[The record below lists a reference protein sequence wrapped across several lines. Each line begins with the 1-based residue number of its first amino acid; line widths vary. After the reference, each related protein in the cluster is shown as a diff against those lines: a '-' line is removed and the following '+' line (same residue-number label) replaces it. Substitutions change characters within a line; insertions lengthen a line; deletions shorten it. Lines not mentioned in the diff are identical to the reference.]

1 MKRNLIAVIAFIAL
15 APTAS
20 ANPVLLPGDLP
31 GDVSGWKNAPEAT
44 SYVPA
49 VAQEVQPNYEF
60 IMYRKQ
66 GPTFEVDL

>member
-1 MKRNLIAVIAFIAL
+1 MKRNLIAAIAL
-15 APTAS
+15 IGLAQTAL

-44 SYVPA
+44 SYVPSA
-49 VAQEVQPNYEF
+49 TRDEQPSYEF

-66 GPTFEVDL
+66 GAEFDVNL

>member
-1 MKRNLIAVIAFIAL
+1 MKRNLIAAIAL
-15 APTAS
+15 IGLAQTAL

-44 SYVPA
+44 SYVPSA
-49 VAQEVQPNYEF
+49 TRDEQPSYEF

-66 GPTFEVDL
+66 GAAFDVNL